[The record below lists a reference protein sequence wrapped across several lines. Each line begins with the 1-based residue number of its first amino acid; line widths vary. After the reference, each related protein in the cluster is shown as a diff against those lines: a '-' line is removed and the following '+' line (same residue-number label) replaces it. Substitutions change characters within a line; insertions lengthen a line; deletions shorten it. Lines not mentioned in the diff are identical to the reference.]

1 MFDVQFKNTP
11 VLRKCNLRME
21 KNTAE
26 ITEGQMNPANTIVR
40 KAHQQDAEMLV
51 ELGKRAFNE
60 AFAELTAPDDM
71 AAYLQ
76 ATFSIDE
83 ITAQLNKKDSQYLIV
98 ELQADPVGYAYLYP
112 TRPLGCIKGPKAIQL
127 IRFYLLK
134 KCYGRG
140 VGNTLMQTCLD
151 EAHARSYR
159 SIWLSSWDLNG
170 RANAFY
176 KRWHFKVVGRQKFVV
191 GSNVQN
197 DFIFSRQL

>member
-1 MFDVQFKNTP
+1 MNQTNT
-11 VLRKCNLRME
+11 V
-21 KNTAE
+21 
-26 ITEGQMNPANTIVR
+26 IR
-40 KAHQQDAEMLV
+40 KAHRQDAEMLV
-51 ELGKRAFNE
+51 ELGKRTFIE
-60 AFAELTAPDDM
+60 AFKEQTAPEDM
-71 AAYLQ
+71 AAYLY

-83 ITAQLNKKDSQYLIV
+83 ITAQLNKKDSLYLIA

-112 TRPLGCIKGPKAIQL
+112 TGAPECAKDPRAIQL

-151 EAHARSYR
+151 EARSRSYR
-159 SIWLSSWDLNG
+159 TIWLSSWELNG

-176 KRWHFKVVGRQKFVV
+176 KKWHFKVVGCQRFSV
-191 GSNVQN
+191 GSDVQN